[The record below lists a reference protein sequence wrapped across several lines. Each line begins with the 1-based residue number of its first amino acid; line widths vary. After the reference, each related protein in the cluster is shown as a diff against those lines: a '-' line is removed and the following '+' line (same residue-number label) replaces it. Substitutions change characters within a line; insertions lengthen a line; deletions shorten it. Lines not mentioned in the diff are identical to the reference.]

1 MCCQFR
7 GAAAFITSPETLLP
21 STDPGQAYFWEAP
34 WQSSPAPSNAGGAP
48 CLQALLPLPPHPL
61 LHLLMDG
68 VSTGASPP
76 LWGFPKISHLHLGQL
91 QGMYTSTFMC
101 EH

>member
-7 GAAAFITSPETLLP
+7 GAAALITSPETLLP

-48 CLQALLPLPPHPL
+48 CFQALLPLPPHPL

-68 VSTGASPP
+68 VSTG
-76 LWGFPKISHLHLGQL
+76 HLHRCGAFQKYL
-91 QGMYTSTFMC
+91 TST
-101 EH
+101 